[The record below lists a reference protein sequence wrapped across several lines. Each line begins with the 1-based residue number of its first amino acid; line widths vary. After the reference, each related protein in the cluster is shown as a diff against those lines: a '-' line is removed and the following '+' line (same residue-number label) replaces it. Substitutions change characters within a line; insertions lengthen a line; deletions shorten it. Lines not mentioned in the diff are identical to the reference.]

1 MASLRRSSALQL
13 SPGQAE
19 YVLNS
24 LLNDHQITR
33 WQVQGALT
41 KMNREIQEL
50 EVRLATLRA
59 GANGHAKRPPAHGPV
74 NGEAQTAKAGN
85 TAARRRKPRTI
96 SPEAHASHVLQGQY
110 IYFMRQIPE
119 GKRDRFKKIAKDSGR
134 ETAIA
139 EMKKAIKQ

>member
-1 MASLRRSSALQL
+1 MAPLRRPNSLQL

-41 KMNREIQEL
+41 KMNREIEEL
-50 EVRLATLRA
+50 EDRLATLRA
-59 GANGHAKRPPAHGPV
+59 SANGHAKRAPGRAPV
-74 NGEAQTAKAGN
+74 NGEVQATKAGN
-85 TAARRRKPRTI
+85 TAAKRRKRRPV

-110 IYFMRQIPE
+110 IFFMRQIPE
-119 GKRDRFKKIAKDSGR
+119 PKRDKFKKIAKENGR
-134 ETAIA
+134 E
-139 EMKKAIKQ
+139 